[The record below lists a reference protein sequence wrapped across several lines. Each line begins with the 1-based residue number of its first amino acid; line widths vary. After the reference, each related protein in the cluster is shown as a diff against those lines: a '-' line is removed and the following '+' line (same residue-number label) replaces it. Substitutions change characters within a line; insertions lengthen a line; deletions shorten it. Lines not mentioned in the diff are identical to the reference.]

1 MSGSGSKAAKAL
13 RQLEPRRRGPNLTPP
28 QSHASPQYYSP
39 HDDQDDPAY
48 SDSDDE
54 EQRLMTQQ
62 SHQQKVLARL
72 ARKEAEEQ
80 SKLEQQR
87 KRMIQ
92 RRKIKTQQDMFN
104 KIVFDHSNNDTN
116 NGGSTKGANRMD
128 DNYYQYLPIKPGIE
142 AYKWLVPMREET
154 VGGKKHYRPGLDAL
168 QIIMPDTIL
177 YSERYA
183 GVAETWLSTNA
194 KGMVVSKRLGKKWI
208 PKFSQKANTAIDTST
223 SSIATS
229 TTKVL
234 KLRRP
239 VSVLKISHWK
249 NNESR
254 NITRVIPEYSL
265 PAALKAPTPGAVCIQ
280 NYVHSRGVHS
290 SCYRVVWNAYKPATG
305 FMISSEKSYQE
316 REPSST
322 VGASTNH
329 TGALVDDFL
338 STTHLASIEHRS
350 EEARIPITVFE
361 LNSKAIAGPIKETKK
376 IVQYLERV
384 KTKSGGMKFDQMVC
398 DFIKRTSKNKDEWVF
413 LQIKSFAVSPT
424 CWSRCK
430 KLGISRNVSARTA
443 GERKKKRCRTR
454 RR

>member
-1 MSGSGSKAAKAL
+1 
-13 RQLEPRRRGPNLTPP
+13 
-28 QSHASPQYYSP
+28 
-39 HDDQDDPAY
+39 
-48 SDSDDE
+48 
-54 EQRLMTQQ
+54 
-62 SHQQKVLARL
+62 
-72 ARKEAEEQ
+72 
-80 SKLEQQR
+80 
-87 KRMIQ
+87 
-92 RRKIKTQQDMFN
+92 
-104 KIVFDHSNNDTN
+104 
-116 NGGSTKGANRMD
+116 
-128 DNYYQYLPIKPGIE
+128 
-142 AYKWLVPMREET
+142 
-154 VGGKKHYRPGLDAL
+154 
-168 QIIMPDTIL
+168 MPDTIL

-183 GVAETWLSTNA
+183 GVAEMWLSTNA

-443 GERKKKRCRTR
+443 GERKKRRCRTR